1 MNSKAMFAAGTVL
14 ALAGTF
20 AIGAAA
26 GGAAEAAS
34 YKTTAITYLAP
45 INNGFD
51 GCGFQAPGA
60 AGAKETVRRIKWY
73 EGKEDIVICQA
84 VIRVP
89 R

>member
-1 MNSKAMFAAGTVL
+1 MNSKAMFAAGAVL

-45 INNGFD
+45 IGNGFN
-51 GCGFQAPGA
+51 GCGFQVPGT
-60 AGAKETVRRIKWY
+60 GDAKETVRRIKMY
-73 EGKEDIVICQA
+73 EGDEDIVLCQA